1 MPDRLRASAPALSV
15 DLSES
20 GGDWSALGDDAAGVY
35 EAAEAVARF
44 PGLLSSDA
52 SVSIALASDD
62 EVAALNA
69 AYRGKAA
76 PTNVLSFPAG
86 RGAPTGFLGDVA
98 LAAETVAREAGE
110 QGVSVVHHVQ
120 HLVVHGLLHLI
131 GYDHQSDAE
140 AERMEALET
149 SILAGLGVADPYA
162 GDPVPRAANVKE

>member
-1 MPDRLRASAPALSV
+1 MLDRLRVPAVSLSV

-35 EAAEAVARF
+35 DAVAAVARF
-44 PGLLSSDA
+44 PGLLSSDS

-69 AYRGKAA
+69 AYRGKTKA
-76 PTNVLSFPAG
+76 TNVLSFPAC
-86 RGAPTGFLGDVA
+86 RGAPSGFLGDIA
-98 LAAETVAREAGE
+98 LAAEIVAREADE
-110 QGVSVVHHVQ
+110 QGVSVIHHVQ
-120 HLVVHGLLHLI
+120 HLVIHGLLHLM
-131 GYDHQSDAE
+131 GYDHQSDQD

-162 GDPVPRAANVKE
+162 GELASHALNVKE

>member
-1 MPDRLRASAPALSV
+1 MPDRLRVSAPLLSV

-20 GGDWSALGDDAAGVY
+20 GGDWSALGDDAVSVY
-35 EAAEAVARF
+35 DAVEAVARF
-44 PGLLSSDA
+44 PGLLSRDA
-52 SVSIALASDD
+52 SVSIALASDE
-62 EVAALNA
+62 EVTALNA
-69 AYRGKAA
+69 AYRGKTA

-86 RGAPTGFLGDVA
+86 RAAPPGFLGDVA
-98 LAAETVAREAGE
+98 LAAETVAREAQQ

-131 GYDHQSDAE
+131 GYDHEADGD

-162 GDPVPRAANVKE
+162 DEPIPRALNVKE